1 MIFEFTV
8 HPSFNF
14 LTSFA
19 EKFNIPVFKNR
30 LEIPASM
37 GKGFLKKMDIE
48 VDFKF
53 VLHHYTL
60 NEDFR
65 LRRMAPK
72 EKNDLISILF
82 NSREI
87 PTDVATLTQ
96 SAIQFLKKNG
106 SAVQIGSSSLGTETF
121 FTANTEIHFAV
132 IGIKPQR
139 LASILNIEKP
149 NSIVKTILNG
159 DDAFFYHESMFA
171 EEQRILKQLSEI
183 NEQNNLSNLYY
194 RMKLQ
199 ELLYLLFSKLL
210 NRESGRQSPV
220 NKADLNK
227 DYAVRTAIIADMSS
241 PSRLNELSKMA
252 GMSETKIKHLFKQ
265 VFGDTIYNY
274 YQQVRMEEAA
284 FLLKQAGYSVSE
296 AGYQLGFSNLSHFSR
311 LFEKHHGLTPK
322 KFALA
327 G

>member
-19 EKFNIPVFKNR
+19 EKFNIPVFKNG
-30 LEIPASM
+30 LEIPALM
-37 GKGFLKKMDIE
+37 GKGFLKKIDIE
-48 VDFKF
+48 ADFKF

-60 NEDFR
+60 KEDFW

-82 NSREI
+82 NSQEI
-87 PTDVATLTQ
+87 PTDVALLAQ
-96 SAIQFLKKNG
+96 SAFQFLKKNG
-106 SAVQIGSSSLGTETF
+106 SAIQVGSSSLGTETF
-121 FTANTEIHFAV
+121 FPANTAIYFAV

-139 LASILNIEKP
+139 LASVLNVEKP
-149 NSIVKTILNG
+149 NGIVNTILNG
-159 DDAFFYHESMFA
+159 DDPFFYHESMFP
-171 EEQRILKQLSEI
+171 EVQRILKQLSEV
-183 NEQNNLSNLYY
+183 NDQTKLSRLYY
-194 RMKLQ
+194 KIKLQ

-210 NRESGRQSPV
+210 NRETDQHSPV
-220 NKADLNK
+220 NKADL
-227 DYAVRTAIIADMSS
+227 DRLYTIRSAITADMSS
-241 PSRLNELSKMA
+241 PPRLSELSKMA
-252 GMSETKIKHLFKQ
+252 GMSETKMKQLFKQ
-265 VFGDTIYNY
+265 VFGNTIYNY
-274 YQQVRMEEAA
+274 YQEVRMEEAA

-311 LFEKHHGLTPK
+311 LFEKHHGSTPK
-322 KFALA
+322 KFSLA

>member
-19 EKFNIPVFKNR
+19 EKFNIPVFKNE
-30 LEIPASM
+30 LEIPAYM
-37 GKGFLKKMDIE
+37 GKGFLKKIVIE
-48 VDFKF
+48 ADFKF

-60 NEDFR
+60 KEDFR
-65 LRRMAPK
+65 LRRMASK

-106 SAVQIGSSSLGTETF
+106 SAIQVGSSSLGTETF
-121 FTANTEIHFAV
+121 FPANTEIYFAV

-139 LASILNIEKP
+139 LASVLNIEKP

-159 DDAFFYHESMFA
+159 DDAFFYHENMFA

-183 NEQNNLSNLYY
+183 NEQNKLSNLYY

-210 NRESGRQSPV
+210 NRESRQQSPV
-220 NKADLNK
+220 NKADLDK
-227 DYAVRTAIIADMSS
+227 LYAVRTAIIADMSS
-241 PSRLNELSKMA
+241 PPRLNELAKMA
-252 GMSETKIKHLFKQ
+252 GISETKMKQLFKQ

-296 AGYQLGFSNLSHFSR
+296 AGYHLGFSNLSHFSR
-311 LFEKHHGLTPK
+311 LFQKHHGLTPK